1 MLSASARLRAFF
13 LGVLLIGAA
22 SAQKSTGE
30 IKGTVMDPG
39 NAFVPKA
46 AVSAKDTS
54 TGLSFNTVSGGDG
67 AYLVPN
73 LLPGNYSVTVTAP
86 GFQTSV
92 VDKVTVETGRTTDLP
107 IRLTVGTVSQ
117 TVEVTSAAAAL
128 ETTSNQVANTVR
140 NDYIKDLPIDGR
152 DVLQFASLDAGYTA
166 GTFNGLFQGAL
177 NITLDGTDVN
187 DTRYKSTNGFAS
199 LVALRLDAIEEVT
212 VSTSGLESNAASG
225 GAMTIQFTTR
235 RGTSQYHGSVFEEV
249 RNDYFY
255 ANDFFNNM
263 KGLPKTQ
270 QRLNDFGGSLGG
282 PLKIP
287 GIPYFKNK
295 LFFFVNYEDA
305 PVPGA
310 ANKSATVLVPAA
322 QNGDYTYKGTDG
334 SMHTVNVLS
343 LAGAA
348 GYSSTVD
355 PTVKTALTT
364 INGTFGNG
372 TLLPISNNYFQQT
385 LNWKFPTGSRNEY
398 PTARLDYQIANKVAY
413 HVAWNLRH
421 YHVNPTGPSYP
432 GLTGASGESKETH
445 YALSNSL
452 DTTLKPTLFN
462 SFKFG
467 IQSTVTGANIGN
479 SEFQWASQ
487 NNKRITFGSGISPF
501 IPNAT
506 PLIRGN
512 PAYTYSDE
520 MNWVK
525 GRHTFKFGANG
536 IYTRF
541 YENDF
546 YQYSGV
552 LNYTLGIS
560 TVDPINAVFVASN
573 FPSIVPT
580 SLSTPAAL
588 YATLTGR
595 VSSISG
601 FENIDEKS
609 RQYLK
614 FAPLVYRANY
624 ATWGTYF
631 QDNFRVSPS
640 LTLNYGLRWEFTG
653 VMTNTNN
660 TFMAPV
666 VADLNAPSN
675 GPFQPGV
682 FADINHVPAIAQRSV
697 TYAPDRINPAPNFGL
712 AWNPSVHGGLI
723 GKLMGDKK
731 SVIRASYGIA
741 YFDEGLNGFYW
752 TNTNAG
758 NWQQISATAGS
769 QFPAGS
775 QTLQSPDPA
784 GSQTLQSPDPPFLV
798 APPKFTP
805 PFSEYQF
812 AFQGYD
818 VSTNAGQSNGPGK
831 LPTMR
836 NPYVQTWNFGI
847 QRELSRSTVLEVR
860 YVGNKTTHKWR
871 QYAISEV
878 NIFENGFLGE
888 FKNAQR
894 NLAISQAAGVS
905 SFQNRGLPGQVA
917 LPILETA
924 FGANG
929 SNPVLAAGSSW
940 TSGTFVNDLLQG
952 QAGRLAASLQG
963 GSSPTYYCRLVG
975 ANFGPCADLGYTGAS
990 SYPINFWVPNPY
1002 VFENDESNDTS
1013 WGNYNG
1019 LQMELRQ
1026 RLSHGAT
1033 LTASYT
1039 WSHALTD
1046 MPTQSS
1052 ASGNVLNYATIRNFG
1067 LDKGPISNDRRQAYR
1082 FYGTYALPFGTG
1094 SKFNITNPV
1103 LNRILGGW
1111 TIGSIATVVSGA
1123 ENFVSS
1129 GYQTLTNYGDSGV
1142 NLQGLTGTQFRNM
1155 LLESP
1160 RNNPA
1165 GTFALT
1171 TADPSLIG
1179 PSGTAVQSIFAP
1191 WTTPGTLG
1199 QRFYI
1204 TGAWFWSLNASLN
1217 KDVRINDHVR
1227 LTLQGEFINV
1237 LNHPEFDLPNFSP
1250 TSTTFGQVTSVMAGN
1265 GPRNIELRGY
1275 IRW

>member
-1 MLSASARLRAFF
+1 MLSASAPVRILCLAA
-13 LGVLLIGAA
+13 LLVCAA
-22 SAQKSTGE
+22 SGQKTTGE
-30 IKGTVMDPG
+30 IKGAVTDPG
-39 NAFVPKA
+39 NAVVPKA
-46 AVSAKDTS
+46 SVTARDAS
-54 TGLSFNTVSGGDG
+54 TGLSFSTVSGGDG

-73 LLPGNYSVTVTAP
+73 LLPGTYSVTATAP

-92 VDKVTVETGRTTDLP
+92 IDQVTVETGRTTDLP
-107 IRLTVGTVSQ
+107 IQLAVGAVTQ
-117 TVEVTSAAAAL
+117 TVEVTGTTATL
-128 ETTSNQVANTVR
+128 ETTSNQVATTVH
-140 NDYIKDLPIDGR
+140 NDYIKELPIDGR
-152 DVLQFASLDAGYTA
+152 DVLQFASLNAGYTA
-166 GTFNGLFQGAL
+166 GTFNGMFQGAM
-177 NITLDGTDVN
+177 NITLDGTNVN

-212 VSTSGLESNAASG
+212 VSTSGLESNAASD

-235 RGTSQYHGSVFEEV
+235 RGTSKYHGSLFEEV

-282 PLKIP
+282 PLRIP
-287 GIPYFKNK
+287 RMPYFKNK

-310 ANKSATVLVPAA
+310 ANKSAIVLLPSA
-322 QNGDYTYKGTDG
+322 QNGDYTYRGTDG
-334 SMHTVNVLS
+334 NLHTVNVLA

-348 GYSSTVD
+348 GYPSAVD
-355 PTVKTALTT
+355 PTVKAALTT
-364 INGTFGNG
+364 INGTFGRG
-372 TLLPISNNYFQQT
+372 ALLPINNNYFQQT

-398 PTARLDYQIANKVAY
+398 PTARLDYQITDKVAY

-421 YHVNPTGPSYP
+421 LHVNPTGPSYP

-445 YALSNSL
+445 YALSNGL

-487 NNKRITFGSGISPF
+487 DNKRITFGSNITPF

-512 PAYTYSDE
+512 PAYTWSDE

-525 GRHTFKFGANG
+525 GRHTIKFGANG

-546 YQYSGV
+546 YQFSGV

-560 TVDPINAVFVASN
+560 TVDPINSLFVASN
-573 FPSIVPT
+573 FPSIVST
-580 SLSTPAAL
+580 GLSTPAAL

-601 FENIDEKS
+601 FENIDEKT
-609 RQYLK
+609 RQYER

-624 ATWGTYF
+624 AAWGSYF
-631 QDNFRVSPS
+631 QDSFRVSPT

-666 VADLNAPSN
+666 WGDLNAPST

-682 FADINHVPAIAQRSV
+682 FADINHVPAIAQRST
-697 TYAPDRINPAPNFGL
+697 TYSPDRVNPAPNFGL
-712 AWNPSVHGGLI
+712 AWNPEAHGGLAR
-723 GKLMGDKK
+723 KLLGEKK

-758 NWQQISATAGS
+758 NWQQISATAGT
-769 QFPAGS
+769 QFPAGAL
-775 QTLQSPDPA
+775 TLQSPDP
-784 GSQTLQSPDPPFLV
+784 QFLV
-798 APPKFTP
+798 APAKFTP

-818 VSTNAGQSNGPGK
+818 VSTNAGKSNGPNQ

-836 NPYVQTWNFGI
+836 NPYVQTWNVGI
-847 QRELSRSTVLEVR
+847 QRELARSTVLEVR

-878 NIFENGFLGE
+878 NIFENGFLKE
-888 FKNAQR
+888 FQNAQR
-894 NLAISQAAGVS
+894 NLAINQAAGVS
-905 SFQNRGLPGQVA
+905 SFQNRGLPGEVP
-917 LPILETA
+917 LPIMEA
-924 FGANG
+924 SFGPNG
-929 SNPVLAAGSSW
+929 SNPAVAAGSSW

-963 GSSPTYYCRLVG
+963 GSTPTYYCRLVG

-1002 VFENDESNDTS
+1002 VFENDNSNDSS

-1019 LQMELRQ
+1019 LQIELRQ

-1033 LTASYT
+1033 LTGSYS

-1046 MPTQSS
+1046 MPTQST
-1052 ASGNVLNYATIRNFG
+1052 ASGNVLNYTTIRNFA

-1082 FYGTYALPFGTG
+1082 IYGTYDLPFGAG
-1094 SKFNITNPV
+1094 KKFNITNPW
-1103 LNRILGGW
+1103 LNRVIGGW
-1111 TIGSIATVVSGA
+1111 TLGAIATAVSGA
-1123 ENFVSS
+1123 ENYVSS
-1129 GYQTLTNYGDSGV
+1129 GYQTFNNFGDSGV

-1165 GTFALT
+1165 GNFALT
-1171 TADPSLIG
+1171 TAAPSLIS
-1179 PSGTAVQSIFAP
+1179 PSGASVQSIFAP
-1191 WTTPGTLG
+1191 WTGAGTLG

-1204 TGAWFWSLNASLN
+1204 TGAWFWSLNTSLN
-1217 KDVRINDHVR
+1217 KDIRINDRMR
-1227 LTLQGEFINV
+1227 LSFQGEFLNV

-1250 TSTTFGQVTSVMAGN
+1250 TSTTFGTVTQVMSGN

>member
-1 MLSASARLRAFF
+1 MSNASTKLRA
-13 LGVLLIGAA
+13 GVLCLALICAGK
-22 SAQKSTGE
+22 AQKSTGE
-30 IKGTVMDPG
+30 IKGTVSDPG
-39 NAFVPKA
+39 NAVVPRA
-46 AVSAKDTS
+46 AITAKDIS
-54 TGLSFNTVSGGDG
+54 TGLSFSTASGGDG
-67 AYLVPN
+67 AYIVPN
-73 LLPGNYSVTVTAP
+73 LLPGTYSVTVIAT
-86 GFQTSV
+86 GFETSV
-92 VDKVTVETGRTTDLP
+92 FDRVTVETGRTTDLA
-107 IRLTVGTVSQ
+107 IHLTVGAIAQ
-117 TVEVTSAAAAL
+117 TVEVTSAAVAL
-128 ETTSNQVANTVR
+128 ETTSNQVATTVR

-152 DVLQFASLDAGYTA
+152 DVLQFASLSAGYSA
-166 GTFNGLFQGAL
+166 GTFNGLFQGAI
-177 NITLDGTDVN
+177 NISLDGTDVN
-187 DTRYKSTNGFAS
+187 DTRYKSTNGFGS
-199 LVALRLDAIEEVT
+199 LVAMRLDAIEEVT

-235 RGTSQYHGSVFEEV
+235 RGTNQYHGSAFEEV

-263 KGLPKTQ
+263 KGIARTQ

-287 GIPYFKNK
+287 GVPYFKNK

-310 ANKSATVLVPAA
+310 ANKSATVLLPSA

-334 SMHTVNVLS
+334 ALHTVNVLT
-343 LAGAA
+343 LAGSA
-348 GYSSTVD
+348 GYPTTID
-355 PTVKTALTT
+355 PTVKAALTT
-364 INGTFGNG
+364 INGTLANG
-372 TLLPISNNYFQQT
+372 TLLPINNNYFQQS

-398 PTARLDYQIANKVAY
+398 PTARLDYQITNKVAY

-421 YHVNPTGPSYP
+421 LHVNPTGPSYP

-445 YALSNSL
+445 YALSNGV
-452 DTTLKPTLFN
+452 DATLKPTLFN

-479 SEFQWASQ
+479 SEMQWASQ
-487 NNKRITFGSGISPF
+487 GNKRITFGSGIGAF

-525 GRHTFKFGANG
+525 GKHTIKFGANG

-546 YQYSGV
+546 YQFSGV
-552 LNYTLGIS
+552 LNYTLGVA
-560 TVDPINAVFVASN
+560 TVDPINSVFVASN
-573 FPSIVPT
+573 FPSIVST
-580 SLSTPAAL
+580 GLSTPAAL

-601 FENIDEKS
+601 FENIDEKT
-609 RQYLK
+609 RQYVQ
-614 FAPLVYRANY
+614 FAPLIYRANY

-631 QDNFRVSPS
+631 QDSFRVNSS

-653 VMTNTNN
+653 VMTNTSN

-666 VADLNAPSN
+666 VSDLNAPSK

-697 TYAPDRINPAPNFGL
+697 TYAPDRVNPAPNFGF
-712 AWNPSVHGGLI
+712 AWNPQAHSGLL
-723 GKLMGDKK
+723 GKILGDKK
-731 SVIRASYGIA
+731 SVIRGSYGIA

-769 QFPAGS
+769 QYTAGS
-775 QTLQSPDPA
+775 QTLQSPDP
-784 GSQTLQSPDPPFLV
+784 QFLI
-798 APPKFTP
+798 APAKFTP

-818 VSTNAGQSNGPGK
+818 VSTNAGKSNGPGN

-847 QRELSRSTVLEVR
+847 QREISRTGVLEVR

-878 NIFENGFLGE
+878 NIFENGFLNE
-888 FKNAQR
+888 FQNAQR
-894 NLAISQAAGVS
+894 NLSISQAAGVS
-905 SFQNRGLPGQVA
+905 SFQNRGLAGQVP
-917 LPILETA
+917 LPIMETA

-929 SNPVLAAGSSW
+929 SNAALAAGSSW

-963 GSSPTYYCRLVG
+963 GSTPNYYCRLVG
-975 ANFGPCADLGYTGAS
+975 ANFGPCADLGYTS
-990 SYPINFWVPNPY
+990 PRSYPINFWVPNPY
-1002 VFENDESNDTS
+1002 VFENDNANDSS

-1019 LQMELRQ
+1019 LQVEFRQ

-1052 ASGNVLNYATIRNFG
+1052 ASGNVLNYTTIRNFG
-1067 LDKGPISNDRRQAYR
+1067 LDKGPISNDRRQSYR
-1082 FYGTYALPFGTG
+1082 IYGTYALPFGKG
-1094 SKFNITNPV
+1094 AKFNISNPV
-1103 LNRILGGW
+1103 LDRIVGGW

-1123 ENFVSS
+1123 ENFVAS
-1129 GYQTLTNYGDSGV
+1129 GTGTSFYQDLNNFGDSGV
-1142 NLQGLTGTQFRNM
+1142 NLQGLTSKQFRNM
-1155 LLESP
+1155 LLENP

-1165 GTFALT
+1165 GTFSLT
-1171 TADPSLIG
+1171 TADPSLISA
-1179 PSGTAVQSIFAP
+1179 SGTAVQSTFAP
-1191 WTTPGTLG
+1191 WTTTGTLG

-1204 TGAWFWSLNASLN
+1204 TGAWYWSLNGSVS
-1217 KDVRINDHVR
+1217 KDVRLNERMR
-1227 LTLQGEFINV
+1227 LTLQGEFINL
-1237 LNHPEFDLPNFSP
+1237 LNHAEFDLPNFSP
-1250 TSTTFGQVTSVMAGN
+1250 TSTTFGQVTSSMI